1 VNPNLSGYQN
11 DLAPSVARI
20 DDGVSG
26 RVMPTV
32 GLDYRYPFVAN
43 FGGLGVHTI
52 EPIGQLLLRP
62 SETKIGRLPNEDAQS
77 LVFDDTSLFEWDKF
91 SGYDRVEGGVR
102 TNLGGQYSVVTPS
115 GWYANVLFG
124 ESIQLAGV
132 NSFRRGDLANTGLE
146 SGLDKT
152 LSDYVGR
159 FQVSPNQNITFITR
173 ARFNQADFHVARFET
188 GVTARFAP
196 FVPLTTSLFYSYYE
210 AQPLLGYSHYR
221 EGLTASATYN
231 ITPNWFVSGSLL
243 LDLTHYLD
251 VRNTYSDALAN
262 YFVNPIGAA
271 PIYENPGRFYA
282 AGASFGGGYQDEC
295 TTVTL
300 NYINSPIATATG
312 VRERNQTVLLRVEL
326 KTLGEAD
333 LRQNVGVATTADGIA
348 SPH

>member
-1 VNPNLSGYQN
+1 
-11 DLAPSVARI
+11 
-20 DDGVSG
+20 
-26 RVMPTV
+26 M
-32 GLDYRYPFVAN
+32 
-43 FGGLGVHTI
+43 
-52 EPIGQLLLRP
+52 
-62 SETKIGRLPNEDAQS
+62 
-77 LVFDDTSLFEWDKF
+77 
-91 SGYDRVEGGVR
+91 R